1 MRIDPNARST
11 ETQAAGQAA
20 ASNQRATVTPAS
32 GEGLAGDT
40 AQLSLDQARI
50 QALATQVNALPE
62 VRQEKVAALGRAV
75 RQGSYQVSPQQTAD
89 AMIAE
94 LLQRSAA

>member
-1 MRIDPNARST
+1 MRIDPNARSA
-11 ETQAAGQAA
+11 ETPAAGQTA
-20 ASNQRATVTPAS
+20 ASNQRAAVAPA
-32 GEGLAGDT
+32 GAGPAGDT
-40 AQLSLDQARI
+40 AQLSLDQVRV
-50 QALATQVNALPE
+50 QALAIQVNALPE
-62 VRQEKVAALGRAV
+62 VRQEKVAALGRAI